1 MKNFLFSLDD
11 RTIFSLDQISQ
22 ELGCSRSAAV
32 RIQQRFYCS
41 MNQINVSFPGELYK
55 DLPDLPFEEDMSND

>member
-11 RTIFSLDQISQ
+11 RTILSLDQIQQ

-32 RIQQRFYCS
+32 RIQARFYCS
-41 MNQINVSFPGELYK
+41 MNQINLSSPGELYK
-55 DLPDLPFEEDMSND
+55 NLPDLPFMEDDQDD

>member
-11 RTIFSLDQISQ
+11 RTIFSLDQIQQ

-32 RIQQRFYCS
+32 RIQQRFYCT
-41 MNQINVSFPGELYK
+41 MNQIQVLSPGELYK
-55 DLPDLPFEEDMSND
+55 NLPDLPFDEDMSND